1 MNSFRSNQD
10 KQRQQSPFPK
20 PAQSRRYGAQGWSLY
35 IEQFE
40 AALTRS
46 AKQPMAGPFHSR
58 PPPRP
63 PFISSEVLKS
73 YSKRCTKKERSPVR
87 ILLESIAHAAAP
99 SPGPGAA
106 PWSQAAGSS
115 QVQLTIFTY
124 YTGGKRKPHVK
135 LNLGKKKSFS
145 CKDSVFHLAKYT
157 FVLFHSDVQRFR
169 ILGVSHFSKPHIYKT
184 ETIKNSFFKKNR
196 NTAVPLSLCSLSLSS
211 LQNCILVTYRALK
224 TLTTTTT
231 VENIQNS
238 FKAK

>member
-1 MNSFRSNQD
+1 MYKKRTKSCQD
-10 KQRQQSPFPK
+10 SAGEYCSRCGTKSRTWSGSLEPGCRQQPGS
-20 PAQSRRYGAQGWSLY
+20 AHNIYILYRR
-35 IEQFE
+35 
-40 AALTRS
+40 
-46 AKQPMAGPFHSR
+46 
-58 PPPRP
+58 
-63 PFISSEVLKS
+63 
-73 YSKRCTKKERSPVR
+73 
-87 ILLESIAHAAAP
+87 
-99 SPGPGAA
+99 
-106 PWSQAAGSS
+106 
-115 QVQLTIFTY
+115 
-124 YTGGKRKPHVK
+124 KRKPHVK

-157 FVLFHSDVQRFR
+157 FVLFHSDVQHSR